1 MRGQEV
7 AAEGIEGQRLVGLG
21 GLAAGFVA
29 RGSDL
34 APAVCADHLTDGH
47 PWVRE
52 PLVEWLGERWAGTRG
67 FGYRVEGDDP
77 AGLTVS
83 RL

>member
-1 MRGQEV
+1 MDDPDGIVVDARFVDPV
-7 AAEGIEGQRLVGLG
+7 A
-21 GLAAGFVA
+21 
-29 RGSDL
+29 
-34 APAVCADHLTDGH
+34 CADHLTDGH

-67 FGYRVEGDDP
+67 FGYRIEGDDP
-77 AGLTVS
+77 ATLSVR